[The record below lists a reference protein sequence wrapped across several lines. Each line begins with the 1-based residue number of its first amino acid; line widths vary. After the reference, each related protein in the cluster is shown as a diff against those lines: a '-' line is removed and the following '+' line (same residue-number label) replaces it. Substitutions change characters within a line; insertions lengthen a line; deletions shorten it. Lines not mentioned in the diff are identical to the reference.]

1 MNKRLVFSAVVA
13 AGLSAAAMVP
23 ATARAH
29 NAGHIILPSG
39 ECLNVGSNNSVV
51 LPESAAAY
59 TNANGERDLIPGTS
73 GDEIGARFAA
83 EQGNSAV
90 RPRPCPRELALR

>member
-1 MNKRLVFSAVVA
+1 MNKKVVFSAMMA
-13 AGLSAAAMVP
+13 AGLLAGALSPV
-23 ATARAH
+23 TASAH

-39 ECLNVGSNNSVV
+39 ECLNLGSNKSVL

-90 RPRPCPRELALR
+90 LPRSC